1 MSQPLTITECL
12 LDQCRRYPA
21 LEPQDLIK
29 ALHQSVYGCGHLLRA
44 AGEGIDRIR
53 EEVDHDLGDADGVE
67 MLAGAYCRLPLAWA
81 RKLGMKAETV
91 YALFAYSAR
100 TPSGTAEELEAALS
114 ELGTMAQAGR
124 LPWPETAVR
133 QAVEDYRQAGCS
145 LCRHTAA
152 FHQAYEPAYRVIRRE
167 YVWLLPLLGAMDQ
180 KRDGTNRLL
189 VALEGGSASGKTTL
203 AALLQDLY
211 GCAVFHMDDFF
222 LRPGQRTPERYAQP
236 GGNVDRERFWQEV
249 LEPLRSGARTIAYRR
264 YDCGSGRLLE
274 PVEVPVGSMAVVEG
288 AYSLHP
294 DLAPAYDL
302 RVFLNIDP
310 ALQKA
315 RIFRRNVPPQRDR
328 FFDTWIPLEQA
339 YFQSLDPKGQ
349 CDLVLEVEA

>member
-1 MSQPLTITECL
+1 M
-12 LDQCRRYPA
+12 
-21 LEPQDLIK
+21 
-29 ALHQSVYGCGHLLRA
+29 
-44 AGEGIDRIR
+44 
-53 EEVDHDLGDADGVE
+53 
-67 MLAGAYCRLPLAWA
+67 
-81 RKLGMKAETV
+81 
-91 YALFAYSAR
+91 
-100 TPSGTAEELEAALS
+100 
-114 ELGTMAQAGR
+114 
-124 LPWPETAVR
+124 
-133 QAVEDYRQAGCS
+133 
-145 LCRHTAA
+145 
-152 FHQAYEPAYRVIRRE
+152 
-167 YVWLLPLLGAMDQ
+167 LLPLLGAIDR

-203 AALLQDLY
+203 AALLETVY
-211 GCAVFHMDDFF
+211 GCSVFHMDDFF
-222 LRPGQRTPERYAQP
+222 LRPEQRTPERYAQP

-249 LEPLRSGARTIAYRR
+249 LEPLRRGADTIAYRR
-264 YDCGSGRLLE
+264 YDCQTGRLLE
-274 PVEVPVGSMAVVEG
+274 PAAVAVGSMAVVEG

-302 RVFLNIDP
+302 RVFLDIDP